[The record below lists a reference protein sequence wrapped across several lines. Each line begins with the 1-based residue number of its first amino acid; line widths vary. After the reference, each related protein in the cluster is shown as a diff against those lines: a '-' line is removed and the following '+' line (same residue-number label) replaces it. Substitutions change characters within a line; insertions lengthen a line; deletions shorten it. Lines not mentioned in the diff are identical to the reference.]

1 MKAFLENEG
10 NFTDKDITLLN
21 ERMNPVI
28 NGKIS
33 FEDFRNEIRPPLY
46 FWLTFSQSKGYFV
59 GFIGIAVLCKI
70 ESFSNWTHFSFS
82 LKYCS

>member
-10 NFTDKDITLLN
+10 NFSDKDITLLN

-33 FEDFRNEIRPPLY
+33 FEDFRNE
-46 FWLTFSQSKGYFV
+46 LTPH
-59 GFIGIAVLCKI
+59 L
-70 ESFSNWTHFSFS
+70 
-82 LKYCS
+82 